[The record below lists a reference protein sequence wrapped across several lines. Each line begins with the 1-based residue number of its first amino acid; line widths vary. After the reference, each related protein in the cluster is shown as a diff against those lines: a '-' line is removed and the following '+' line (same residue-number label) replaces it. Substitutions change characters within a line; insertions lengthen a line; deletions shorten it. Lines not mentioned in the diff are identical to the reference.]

1 MDEGINMNLE
11 LLKEPFP
18 ESDIV
23 WRPQRRGLD
32 KNGNPYA
39 MVLAYVTNRAVMD
52 RLDEVCGMDN
62 WENKFEPGANG
73 GIKCIITIH
82 TPKGSRKKEDGAEN
96 TNVEAIKGGMSGA
109 MKRCAVQWGIGRYLY
124 KLPVTFAK
132 FHDYGA
138 NNIKINNKWY
148 KYDNPVLSKEFLPK
162 TKGEK

>member
-1 MDEGINMNLE
+1 MHEGINMNLE

-18 ESDIV
+18 ESDIE
-23 WRPQRRGLD
+23 WRPQRSGLD

-82 TPKGSRKKEDGAEN
+82 TPK
-96 TNVEAIKGGMSGA
+96 
-109 MKRCAVQWGIGRYLY
+109 
-124 KLPVTFAK
+124 
-132 FHDYGA
+132 
-138 NNIKINNKWY
+138 
-148 KYDNPVLSKEFLPK
+148 
-162 TKGEK
+162 